1 MHGIE
6 VQLLHYLKAES
17 TSKGIYMIIIANDHD
32 EELVNTLWKK
42 IELQSISNVLKD
54 NIIVIDAHKRNSASR
69 L

>member
-1 MHGIE
+1 
-6 VQLLHYLKAES
+6 
-17 TSKGIYMIIIANDHD
+17 MIIIANDHD

-54 NIIVIDAHKRNSASR
+54 NIIVIDARKRNSASR